1 MTPVRGTG
9 GCNDLLMSL
18 NENKSDIGV
27 GLLGVPGK
35 VAEGIEYG
43 L

>member
-9 GCNDLLMSL
+9 GCNVLMSL

-27 GLLGVPGK
+27 GLLGVPGN
-35 VAEGIEYG
+35 VADGIVYG

>member
-1 MTPVRGTG
+1 MIPVLGTG
-9 GCNDLLMSL
+9 GCNDLISL

-35 VAEGIEYG
+35 VAEGIVYG

>member
-9 GCNDLLMSL
+9 GCSDLMSL

-27 GLLGVPGK
+27 GRLGVPGN
-35 VAEGIEYG
+35 VAEGMVYG